1 MIRLTTHV
9 LLSVLIGSS
18 ITFILLSKYSL
29 SSTQFTPRDKQ
40 LLPLEWQKYDYVKLV
55 DHFRNSS
62 SSDEDNDGEFDNVPM
77 IEAPLD
83 IWNPI
88 LPHTT
93 PINDITVRSC
103 SIPPSMEYYFGD
115 CYPPST
121 IEEDAKYGP
130 WVRVGLNLNIQD
142 GSYWQYVYYRRSRR
156 LDISYIDDVKILTE
170 SESTKDLDASWF
182 RVNQNIRSGLKP
194 SAEAAYIWYHIHKPS
209 NDPRPPSAITEI
221 DVLFGHGPAWPDF
234 HRFEGANVQDESDGK
249 QRMTLT
255 ARKGYKHPKQPES
268 LRFKEDGSFRILQI
282 ADLHFSVGKGTCR
295 DTDKSPCE
303 GDEETIKLMAETLD
317 DVKPDFVVFTGDQ
330 LNGQGTS
337 FDAVSVLAKVH
348 HEVVKR
354 KIPFTAIF
362 GNHDSELTESEQMRL
377 VQALPFSFADPG
389 PSDIHGVGNHVLK
402 AYSPDSSKTHLL
414 TMYFL
419 DTHALLQPP
428 RYNPFKN
435 MAGQYDYIRQN
446 QINWFVKESD
456 KIKLINRPFI
466 PQKGEVYD
474 DTHEKQKR
482 IPQTAQKANAI
493 VFGHIPLREY
503 YDNAADLDENMHPIQ
518 GWGRRGEED
527 GDGASSINGGFFN
540 AANGL
545 LRDNETGANQ
555 IRVIA
560 HGHCHLT
567 DECKLIQGTW
577 ICFGGGSSFS
587 GYGRVGHDRRFR
599 VYDVSEWGEIIE
611 TFKRTE
617 KGMSKREKIAKMSL
631 SVEPALRTLAWLL
644 PGRFDDSELVAECIF
659 SSLNVI
665 TQEQDIQ
672 NATHSKNPHSRYTT
686 KADWGALHKISSR
699 LLTLIGSL
707 QLLGEIV
714 MHRRERTS
722 ESAGKQRWNYI
733 SAVEALKF
741 TLRLIILLKTRFRPL
756 IHPSTPSR
764 DQDSTLDPEYKP
776 ASKVRNVDEFKREYG
791 TVDNYLRSVALG
803 SDAFTPPSALVR
815 PLNSI
820 PQVVSELLLAA
831 EPLVYALALRRQY
844 IRTQTSRQLRKY
856 DQRNAVSPYAFD
868 VNKSSIEMNE
878 HMRREQSF
886 IRYLLRGPIWSDF
899 TKPRVE
905 SLVHRFENWPL
916 IGLAAGI
923 VGDYIPLVDNY
934 HFYTSA

>member
-1 MIRLTTHV
+1 
-9 LLSVLIGSS
+9 
-18 ITFILLSKYSL
+18 
-29 SSTQFTPRDKQ
+29 
-40 LLPLEWQKYDYVKLV
+40 
-55 DHFRNSS
+55 
-62 SSDEDNDGEFDNVPM
+62 
-77 IEAPLD
+77 
-83 IWNPI
+83 
-88 LPHTT
+88 
-93 PINDITVRSC
+93 
-103 SIPPSMEYYFGD
+103 
-115 CYPPST
+115 
-121 IEEDAKYGP
+121 
-130 WVRVGLNLNIQD
+130 
-142 GSYWQYVYYRRSRR
+142 
-156 LDISYIDDVKILTE
+156 
-170 SESTKDLDASWF
+170 
-182 RVNQNIRSGLKP
+182 
-194 SAEAAYIWYHIHKPS
+194 
-209 NDPRPPSAITEI
+209 
-221 DVLFGHGPAWPDF
+221 
-234 HRFEGANVQDESDGK
+234 
-249 QRMTLT
+249 
-255 ARKGYKHPKQPES
+255 
-268 LRFKEDGSFRILQI
+268 
-282 ADLHFSVGKGTCR
+282 
-295 DTDKSPCE
+295 
-303 GDEETIKLMAETLD
+303 
-317 DVKPDFVVFTGDQ
+317 
-330 LNGQGTS
+330 
-337 FDAVSVLAKVH
+337 
-348 HEVVKR
+348 
-354 KIPFTAIF
+354 
-362 GNHDSELTESEQMRL
+362 
-377 VQALPFSFADPG
+377 
-389 PSDIHGVGNHVLK
+389 
-402 AYSPDSSKTHLL
+402 
-414 TMYFL
+414 
-419 DTHALLQPP
+419 
-428 RYNPFKN
+428 
-435 MAGQYDYIRQN
+435 
-446 QINWFVKESD
+446 
-456 KIKLINRPFI
+456 
-466 PQKGEVYD
+466 
-474 DTHEKQKR
+474 
-482 IPQTAQKANAI
+482 
-493 VFGHIPLREY
+493 
-503 YDNAADLDENMHPIQ
+503 
-518 GWGRRGEED
+518 
-527 GDGASSINGGFFN
+527 
-540 AANGL
+540 
-545 LRDNETGANQ
+545 
-555 IRVIA
+555 
-560 HGHCHLT
+560 
-567 DECKLIQGTW
+567 
-577 ICFGGGSSFS
+577 
-587 GYGRVGHDRRFR
+587 
-599 VYDVSEWGEIIE
+599 
-611 TFKRTE
+611 
-617 KGMSKREKIAKMSL
+617 MSKREKIAKMSL

-844 IRTQTSRQLRKY
+844 IRTQTRYKPWRTRSEWTPLLISLSMSILSRQLRKY